1 MEEEAVVLE
10 VKDKKA
16 KVEIKRSESCRG
28 CKLCS
33 LNPGGM
39 MVTEVEDPIGVKGG
53 DRVQVEIPN
62 KDFLKAALVLYF
74 LPVSGLI
81 IGALIGSEFNSQL
94 GIFGGFIGLA
104 LSFVF
109 VHYYDRKMGRRKRLH
124 SRITKVLKGSSYGKE
139 D

>member
-1 MEEEAVVLE
+1 MEEEAIVLE

-16 KVEIKRSESCRG
+16 KIEIKRSASCRG
-28 CKLCS
+28 CGLCS

-39 MVTEVEDPIGVKGG
+39 MVTEVEDPIGVKVG
-53 DRVQVEIPN
+53 DRVRVGIPD
-62 KDFLKAALVLYF
+62 KDFLKAALVLYL

-81 IGALIGSEFNSQL
+81 IGALIGSKFSSYL
-94 GIFGGFIGLA
+94 AIFGGFIGLA

-109 VHYYDRKMGRRKRLH
+109 VHYYDRKIGRQKSLY
-124 SRITKVLKGSSYGKE
+124 SRITKVLKGSSYGEE